1 MTNIVTV
8 FLETAKNKTPAG
20 TAPGYYALELI
31 EKMSGRKVTHSRVKE
46 WERGSSRLPPE
57 VYNVMMNYVLD
68 HDEAIQAGVRNGGV
82 SLLSIIRET
91 LIYPT
96 SEKATSF

>member
-8 FLETAKNKTPAG
+8 FLETAKNKAPVG

-57 VYNVMMNYVLD
+57 VYNAMMNYVLD
-68 HDEAIQAGVRNGGV
+68 HDLEIQSSLREGGV
-82 SLLSIIRET
+82 QLLSIIRET

-96 SEKATSF
+96 AEKQ